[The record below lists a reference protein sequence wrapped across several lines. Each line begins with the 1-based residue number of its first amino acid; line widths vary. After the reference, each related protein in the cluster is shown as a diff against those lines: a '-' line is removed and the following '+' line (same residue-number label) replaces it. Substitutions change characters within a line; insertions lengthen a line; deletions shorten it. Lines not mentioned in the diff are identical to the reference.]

1 MTVLKRG
8 SYAAARYRA
17 VPLLFAG
24 LFAVCSLVLTGCNR
38 DKSATAAE
46 SASPVTGADVR
57 PAPGPALP
65 EQPATTDPTV
75 AVERMVSAYKALN
88 SLQVSME
95 ADIFIQVGKTNQMM
109 HQKTTLNYV
118 KQPPQAVM
126 KVKDTG
132 AGTTE
137 FHSDGSSVVVYSGMR
152 NKYRRYNRGGSLAD
166 ISRAVDE
173 KGPQIFSPF
182 VFLQSDRL
190 PEGVTGLT
198 MKPKQE
204 LNGKPAIVVSGS
216 FTEKFLRD
224 FGKRIRLANGMTPT
238 VGKFTLWLDPGNYM
252 LLQHSTEMAWR
263 GRVLTSGDSV
273 PIENP
278 RIVLFEKTTDIIMN
292 PTFPVDFARFIPP
305 KGARE
310 EFVER
315 LDQ

>member
-1 MTVLKRG
+1 MTVYICG
-8 SYAAARYRA
+8 SNATVGKRA
-17 VPLLFAG
+17 VNLFLTG
-24 LFAVCSLVLTGCNR
+24 LIAVFLASLTGCNQ
-38 DKSATAAE
+38 DKKA
-46 SASPVTGADVR
+46 TGAENTPSVNSAENR
-57 PAPGPALP
+57 PAPGATLP
-65 EQPATTDPTV
+65 EQPATTDPNV
-75 AVERMVSAYKALN
+75 AVERMVAAYKALN

-95 ADIFIQVGKTNQMM
+95 ADIFIQVGKTNQVM
-109 HQKTTLNYV
+109 HQITTLKYV
-118 KQPPQAVM
+118 NQPPQAVM

-132 AGTTE
+132 SGTTE
-137 FHSDGSSVVVYSGMR
+137 FHSDGSSVVVYSGLR
-152 NKYRRYNRGGSLAD
+152 NKFRRYNRGGSLAD

-190 PEGVTGLT
+190 PAGITGLT
-198 MKPKQE
+198 MKPRE
-204 LNGKPAIVVSGS
+204 TLNGKPVIVVSGK
-216 FTEKFLRD
+216 FTERFLAD
-224 FGKRIRLANGMTPT
+224 FGKRILLARGMTP
-238 VGKFTLWLDPGNYM
+238 VAGKFSLWLDASNYM

-263 GRVLTSGDSV
+263 GRILTSDGKI

-292 PTFPVDFARFIPP
+292 PTFAVDFARFIPP

>member
-1 MTVLKRG
+1 MTVHQRG
-8 SYAAARYRA
+8 TYATARNRVFFSLVVSVVTACA
-17 VPLLFAG
+17 V
-24 LFAVCSLVLTGCNR
+24 VLTGCNR
-38 DKSATAAE
+38 DKSATASEKASQVTNAE
-46 SASPVTGADVR
+46 VR

-65 EQPATTDPTV
+65 QQPATTDPTV
-75 AVERMVSAYKALN
+75 ALERMVAAYKALD

-95 ADIFIQVGKTNQMM
+95 ADIFIQVGKTNQML

-132 AGTTE
+132 SGTTE

-190 PEGVTGLT
+190 PLGVTGLS
-198 MKPKQE
+198 MKPKTT
-204 LNGKPAIVVSGS
+204 LNGKPALVVSGR

-224 FGKRIRLANGMTPT
+224 FGKRIELARGMTPT
-238 VGKFTLWLDPGNYM
+238 VGKFTLWLDAGNYL
-252 LLQHSTEMAWR
+252 LLQHSSEMAWR
-263 GRVLTSGDSV
+263 GRVLTSGDTV

-278 RIVLFEKTTDIIMN
+278 RIVLFEKTTEIIMN
-292 PTFPVDFARFIPP
+292 PTFPADFARFIPP